1 MEASCCGYADLAP
14 PAMGS
19 TANMVVLLLVVLLQL
34 LPVVVVGSPKGR
46 FWRCRRWVGKRDRYE
61 EG

>member
-1 MEASCCGYADLAP
+1 
-14 PAMGS
+14 MGS